1 MESDR
6 QSSRLWPF
14 LKGCFVPL
22 IPAILGALYVTFIEP
37 EGSSGAKKFIF
48 LLVITPLV
56 AIGFLIY
63 QYTSNKRTSNKRTS
77 NKRTS
82 NKRVMMYG
90 TLLVL
95 LLGVSFVVWLN
106 LFAFRGW

>member
-1 MESDR
+1 MESEG

-14 LKGCFVPL
+14 LIGFFAPL
-22 IPAILGALYVTFIEP
+22 MPAILGLLNVTFIETK
-37 EGSSGAKKFIF
+37 GSSGEKKFVF

-63 QYTSNKRTSNKRTS
+63 EYI
-77 NKRTS
+77 S

-95 LLGVSFVVWLN
+95 LLGVSFVVWFS
-106 LFAFRGW
+106 LFAF

>member
-1 MESDR
+1 MESNR

-14 LKGCFVPL
+14 LIGCFVPL

-48 LLVITPLV
+48 LLVITPLA

-63 QYTSNKRTSNKRTS
+63 QYTSNKRTSNK
-77 NKRTS
+77 K
-82 NKRVMMYG
+82 VMMYG
-90 TLLVL
+90 TLVVL